1 VEAVLRDLAERRV
14 DADIEARDVAAP
26 PIIRFLSRPPQ
37 SLNAHHLRA
46 CPLLQI
52 ASLVAHRS
60 ATLRLSLCLT
70 TISLG
75 PTTPRALEKRS
86 SHENAGAAVYQSR
99 PVSSETR
106 QSHESQSH
114 GKSHAESHA
123 VPPQGRRTA
132 PPGEPRGH
140 RDRRVQGLAVNGT
153 HGSHLMHCRPMKNV
167 WYSLAELPEPN
178 RPRRTRTAVRQ
189 RHGTGMLSVDY
200 RCAFW
205 SVKA

>member
-106 QSHESQSH
+106 QSHESQSLSLTASLTRSLTQCRLK
-114 GKSHAESHA
+114 GGDPRLQVSHAGLEIDESK
-123 VPPQGRRTA
+123 GWR
-132 PPGEPRGH
+132 
-140 RDRRVQGLAVNGT
+140 
-153 HGSHLMHCRPMKNV
+153 
-167 WYSLAELPEPN
+167 
-178 RPRRTRTAVRQ
+178 
-189 RHGTGMLSVDY
+189 
-200 RCAFW
+200 
-205 SVKA
+205 